1 MIRFQLNGYYFTTF
15 NVSIHKTVDT
25 LQNSVTSKNIKGQY
39 MTLQE
44 YFKDKPRGAQ
54 SLLAKQLGISKTW
67 LSLILTGKRQ
77 PSPRLAMEIERHT
90 LRSVKRVDLL
100 PELFSKAVK

>member
-1 MIRFQLNGYYFTTF
+1 
-15 NVSIHKTVDT
+15 
-25 LQNSVTSKNIKGQY
+25 

-54 SLLAKQLGISKTW
+54 SLLARQLGISKTW
-67 LSLILTGKRQ
+67 LSLILTGKRK

-90 LRSVKRVDLL
+90 LRMVKRVDLL
-100 PELFSKAVK
+100 PELYGAVK

>member
-1 MIRFQLNGYYFTTF
+1 MEEYN
-15 NVSIHKTVDT
+15 KE
-25 LQNSVTSKNIKGQY
+25 IK

-54 SLLAKQLGISKTW
+54 SLLAKQLGISRTW

-90 LRSVKRVDLL
+90 LRNVKRVDLL